1 MVSVAYFASG
11 NQNQYKI
18 LYNGSGG
25 GLMMCIIT
33 IWTDT
38 NARQINSFVPIGV
51 TNIVDNCGQYDLQIN
66 CLACVLGWHLEAGLC
81 YRNIEG
87 CVAYILSLI
96 HI

>member
-51 TNIVDNCGQYDLQIN
+51 TNIVDNCGQYDLQIR
-66 CLACVLGWHLEAGLC
+66 CLACVLGWHLEAGRC

-87 CVAYILSLI
+87 CVAYI
-96 HI
+96 